1 MAVFFLYFLIIPVY
15 SLTMEKFFHIKE
27 SGSDVKTEIIAG
39 LSTFMTMAYILAVNP
54 LILSACG
61 MDFTKVFAATAI
73 ASAVSCFV
81 MGFYANL
88 PFALSASMG
97 VNAMF
102 AYTICNAMGYSWQWG
117 LTAVLMEGII
127 FILLT
132 VTNLREAIVNCIPST
147 LKKAIGAGVGL
158 FVAYIGLK
166 NGNIIVSDPATITAI
181 NAEWFV
187 GTPLLTVLGVI
198 ITGILIVKKVRGA
211 ILVGI
216 LLVTLLGIPM
226 GITKYAGG
234 SYLPASPYFCEFSF
248 SEIFTNQKTISDF
261 IIITLTLLYVDM
273 FNTVGTLIACA
284 GKSNMIKE
292 DGTIPRTS
300 EALMSDAIGTTVG
313 AVLGTSTITTF
324 VESSTGVA
332 EGGRTGLTTIVV
344 GILFL
349 LSLFIEPIFGSIPA
363 AASSSALILVGC
375 MMIAPMKDIDYSDY
389 TELIPAFLTVLMMI
403 CTSSI
408 SDGILFGILSFVLIK
423 AFTGHI
429 KEVET
434 MTWVVA
440 GLFVIRIIIG
450 ILS

>member
-1 MAVFFLYFLIIPVY
+1 
-15 SLTMEKFFHIKE
+15 MEKLFKLKE
-27 SGSDVKTEIIAG
+27 YGSDVKTEVIAG
-39 LSTFMTMAYILAVNP
+39 VSTFMTMAYILAVNP

-97 VNAMF
+97 INAMF
-102 AYTICNAMGYSWQWG
+102 AYTICNSMGYSWQWA

-132 VTNLREAIVNCIPST
+132 ATNVREEIVNCIPPT

-166 NGNIIVSDPATITAI
+166 NGNIIVSNPDTITAI
-181 NAEWFV
+181 NPDWFM
-187 GTPLLTVLGVI
+187 GTPLLTILGVI
-198 ITGILIVKKVRGA
+198 ITGILLVRKVRGA
-211 ILVGI
+211 ILIGI
-216 LLVTLLGIPM
+216 LIVTLLGIPM
-226 GITKYAGG
+226 GVTHYAGG
-234 SYLPASPYFCEFSF
+234 SYLPATPYFCEFSF
-248 SEIFTNQKTISDF
+248 TEIFSSGKTISDF
-261 IIITLTLLYVDM
+261 VIITVTLLYVDM

-284 GKSNMIKE
+284 GKSNMIQA
-292 DGTIPRTS
+292 DGSIPRTK
-300 EALMSDAIGTTVG
+300 EALMADAVGTAAG

-332 EGGRTGLTTIVV
+332 EGGRTGLTAIVV

-349 LSLFIEPIFGSIPA
+349 LALFIEPIFGSIPSA
-363 AASSSALILVGC
+363 ATAAALILVGG
-375 MMIAPMKDIDYSDY
+375 MMIEPMKDIDYSDY
-389 TELIPAFLTVLMMI
+389 TELIPAFLTILMMM

-408 SDGILFGILSFVLIK
+408 SDGILFGILSYVLLK
-423 AFTGHI
+423 SFTGRI
-429 KEVET
+429 KELQL
-434 MTWVVA
+434 MTWIVA

-450 ILS
+450 ILT

>member
-1 MAVFFLYFLIIPVY
+1 M
-15 SLTMEKFFHIKE
+15 
-27 SGSDVKTEIIAG
+27 
-39 LSTFMTMAYILAVNP
+39 
-54 LILSACG
+54 
-61 MDFTKVFAATAI
+61 
-73 ASAVSCFV
+73 
-81 MGFYANL
+81 
-88 PFALSASMG
+88 
-97 VNAMF
+97 
-102 AYTICNAMGYSWQWG
+102 
-117 LTAVLMEGII
+117 
-127 FILLT
+127 
-132 VTNLREAIVNCIPST
+132 
-147 LKKAIGAGVGL
+147 
-158 FVAYIGLK
+158 
-166 NGNIIVSDPATITAI
+166 
-181 NAEWFV
+181 
-187 GTPLLTVLGVI
+187 
-198 ITGILIVKKVRGA
+198 VKKVRGA

-300 EALMSDAIGTTVG
+300 EALMSDAIGTTIG

-434 MTWVVA
+434 MTWVVV

>member
-1 MAVFFLYFLIIPVY
+1 
-15 SLTMEKFFHIKE
+15 MEKFFHIKE
-27 SGSDVKTEIIAG
+27 SGSDVKTEVIAG

-73 ASAVSCFV
+73 ASAISCFV

-102 AYTICNAMGYSWQWG
+102 AYTICNSMGYSWQWA
-117 LTAVLMEGII
+117 LAAVLMEGIL

-198 ITGILIVKKVRGA
+198 ISGILLVKKVRGA
-211 ILVGI
+211 ILIGI

-226 GITKYAGG
+226 GVTHYAGG

-248 SEIFTNQKTISDF
+248 SEIFSSGKTLSDF
-261 IIITLTLLYVDM
+261 VIITITLLYVDM

-284 GKSNMIKE
+284 GKSNMIQK
-292 DGTIPRTS
+292 DGTIPRTK
-300 EALMSDAIGTTVG
+300 EALMADAVGTTVG
-313 AVLGTSTITTF
+313 AVFGTSTITTF

-349 LSLFIEPIFGSIPA
+349 LALFVEPVFGSIPSA
-363 AASSSALILVGC
+363 ATASALILVGC
-375 MMIAPMKDIDYSDY
+375 MMIEPMKDIDYSDY
-389 TELIPAFLTVLMMI
+389 TELIPAFLTILMMI

-408 SDGILFGILSFVLIK
+408 SDGILFGILSYVLLK
-423 AFTGHI
+423 AFTGRI
-429 KEVET
+429 KELQL

-450 ILS
+450 ILY